1 MISIPYLICSIL
13 SFVPA
18 IVCHEACHGFAAY
31 KLGDPTAKRAGRLSF
46 NPLKHIDPL
55 RHGHH
60 AASAHGHEHAG
71 VRLREAGAVQPSLLQ
86 GRARATSSWQ
96 SRQPAANLVLAVL
109 GAVVYTLVMLVLPVS
124 ALAQNDVFYYFLTLF
139 LPMFSLINL
148 YLMFF
153 NLLPIPP
160 LDGSS
165 IFAFFLPQKY
175 LPQYYKVQLRDA
187 GVPHRGAPRAV
198 RAAFQSYRHLSGRD
212 GRQRVRPAVLL
223 WQVAGRLHVVQGS
236 HRQLRGRSTFLLYL
250 VSRQKVDIGAISI
263 TQIADQY
270 LAEVS
275 RMDNLD
281 LDVASDFLLVASTL
295 LEIKAESLLPRERDA
310 VAEEFEELAPSE
322 ARDILVE
329 RLLAYKQY
337 KNAASALHMRFVSEG
352 RMHPRPFGP
361 DACFLNLMP
370 DYLKDVTMDG
380 LALLAARAFARRD
393 VFLLESEHIAAKPIP
408 VEVHVRAIHQRI
420 QNKKTLR
427 FSELVDERTPV
438 PVVVVTFL
446 AVLELYKRA
455 MVKIEQAELFGD
467 IDIRYIEGSGE
478 LVLTGDDSLTSVEE
492 G

>member
-1 MISIPYLICSIL
+1 MS
-13 SFVPA
+13 
-18 IVCHEACHGFAAY
+18 
-31 KLGDPTAKRAGRLSF
+31 
-46 NPLKHIDPL
+46 
-55 RHGHH
+55 
-60 AASAHGHEHAG
+60 
-71 VRLREAGAVQPSLLQ
+71 
-86 GRARATSSWQ
+86 
-96 SRQPAANLVLAVL
+96 
-109 GAVVYTLVMLVLPVS
+109 
-124 ALAQNDVFYYFLTLF
+124 
-139 LPMFSLINL
+139 
-148 YLMFF
+148 
-153 NLLPIPP
+153 
-160 LDGSS
+160 
-165 IFAFFLPQKY
+165 
-175 LPQYYKVQLRDA
+175 YKVRIDSFEGPFDL
-187 GVPHRGAPRAV
+187 
-198 RAAFQSYRHLSGRD
+198 
-212 GRQRVRPAVLL
+212 
-223 WQVAGRLHVVQGS
+223 
-236 HRQLRGRSTFLLYL
+236 LLYL

-337 KNAASALHMRFVSEG
+337 KNAASALHMR
-352 RMHPRPFGP
+352 
-361 DACFLNLMP
+361 
-370 DYLKDVTMDG
+370 G